1 MLNRFNFKLN
11 KIDFKNNIKNEGI
24 KSNNKMA
31 SKSLVKKIKAD
42 ISKLSVNLSVE
53 SIDNLIFQDEKLTH
67 LINIENYLSILIEE
81 KIKHISLFGDK
92 LNLLKKNI
100 NILKRNIDENIENL
114 MYSYEILLDIMI
126 TKAEQLSILQEK
138 KELISSMI
146 NIKDN
151 NDLNSSLEIIVLTH

>member
-1 MLNRFNFKLN
+1 MV
-11 KIDFKNNIKNEGI
+11 
-24 KSNNKMA
+24 
-31 SKSLVKKIKAD
+31 SKSLVKKIKTD
-42 ISKLSVNLSVE
+42 ISKLSINLSFDY
-53 SIDNLIFQDEKLTH
+53 IDNLIFEDEKLIH
-67 LINIENYLSILIEE
+67 LINIDNDLSILIEE
-81 KIKHISLFGDK
+81 KIKHMSLFGEK

-100 NILKRNIDENIENL
+100 NILKRNRDENIENL

>member
-1 MLNRFNFKLN
+1 
-11 KIDFKNNIKNEGI
+11 
-24 KSNNKMA
+24 MA

-151 NDLNSSLEIIVLTH
+151 NDLNSSLEIIILTH